1 MDNTRTRR
9 ALAHRWDSV
18 PSLETIRVF
27 AAVAELR
34 SFRGAGAAL
43 GLPRSTVSRRLADLE
58 DSLGTRLLQ
67 RTTRQVSLTGA
78 GELFLADIAPALQQL
93 GEASRRI
100 VDSKSEPHGLIR
112 MTTTMSMAER
122 VSAILFDLLDEYP
135 DLRLELE
142 FTDRQVDL
150 VAEGFDLALRA
161 GKLGDSSLVAR
172 QLTPSRHGYFATE
185 RYLDAHP
192 RLTHPSQLVDHP
204 CIVFTGQS
212 RGSRWAFEID
222 GKPVE
227 VPVRGRVVGNS
238 IAVARLAA
246 VRGLG
251 VAWLPDLVGSIDV
264 AKGLLVP
271 VLKKFWLP
279 PVPIQLVYPS
289 ARMLAPQVRVAIEAL
304 VEGLSSGK
312 ATVP

>member
-1 MDNTRTRR
+1 MDNNRTRR

-58 DSLGTRLLQ
+58 ASLGTRLLQ

-93 GEASRRI
+93 GDASRRI

-112 MTTTMSMAER
+112 MTATMSMAER

-161 GKLGDSSLVAR
+161 GKLGDSSLVAK
-172 QLTPSRHGYFATE
+172 QLSPGRHGYFASQ

-192 RLTHPSQLVDHP
+192 RLTHPSQLVDHA
-204 CIVFTGQS
+204 CVVFTGLS

-222 GKPVE
+222 GKQVD

-238 IAVARLAA
+238 VSVTRLAA
-246 VRGLG
+246 VRGFG
-251 VAWLPDLVGSIDV
+251 ISWLPEVVGAIDV
-264 AKGLLVP
+264 NKGLLVP

-304 VEGLSSGK
+304 AEGLNDGTY
-312 ATVP
+312 AVP